1 VKHAIIVL
9 SGCVATA
16 LVAACGGS
24 APTEQLID
32 ARRVYAEAA
41 ASEAARLTPDKLLTA
56 EQALNKAE
64 AEHRDD
70 PGSAREKHLAYLAS
84 RKAAMAIAMGK
95 IAAAEKTHQE
105 ADAEYEQKLQQQARL
120 GQAELKQTKGDLAEE
135 QAARAEAE
143 RRAAAA
149 FASLAEVARVN
160 EDQRGTVITLPGG
173 VLFPSGGYQL
183 SQAAKTAL
191 DKVATALI
199 DQGDTRP
206 MTIEGH
212 TDSRGDESKNLELSQ
227 KRAESVRSYLV
238 SKGVSA
244 EAVAAVGKGEE
255 TPIADNESSEGR
267 ATNRRVEIVVAGK
280 AQPGMDSGAAQRPNP
295 AGAPQQP
302 VSTMSVR

>member
-1 VKHAIIVL
+1 VNHAIFVL
-9 SGCVATA
+9 SGCVATS

-41 ASEAARLTPDKLLTA
+41 ASEAARLTPDKLLSA
-56 EQALNKAE
+56 EQALNQAE

-70 PGSAREKHLAYLAS
+70 PGSDREKHLAYLAS

-95 IAAAEKTHQE
+95 IAAAEKTQHE
-105 ADAEYEQKLQQQARL
+105 SDAEYQSRLEAQANS
-120 GQAELKQTKGDLAEE
+120 GQAELQRTQGDLAQE

-173 VLFPSGGYQL
+173 VLFPSGGHQL
-183 SQAAKTAL
+183 SQAAKAAL
-191 DKVATALI
+191 DKVAKALI
-199 DQGDTRP
+199 DQGDNRP

-227 KRAESVRSYLV
+227 KRAESVRAYLV
-238 SKGVSA
+238 SKGLASA
-244 EAVAAVGKGEE
+244 AVAAVGKGEE

-267 ATNRRVEIVVAGK
+267 ATNRRVEIVVASK